1 MVTFGQGD
9 PEEASWDRW
18 CRHVEDN
25 GLCDPGCPWEI
36 SCGERIGDGE
46 CFEKMR
52 GNGICD
58 ECGGELYK
66 RPDDNKETIFKRMQV
81 YENETAPLKGFYE
94 REGNLKTMP
103 GQGTVDEVFSR
114 VCALVS

>member
-1 MVTFGQGD
+1 M
-9 PEEASWDRW
+9 
-18 CRHVEDN
+18 
-25 GLCDPGCPWEI
+25 EI
-36 SCGERIGDGE
+36 AVSQSNIVVAPTH
-46 CFEKMR
+46 FAILQSK
-52 GNGICD
+52 
-58 ECGGELYK
+58 CGGELYK